1 MTSIING
8 PPRRICFNQ
17 HHADGVLTVY
27 PEDDGGVPFR
37 ILRVFTIVGVSA
49 NGRRGNHAH
58 RRCSQLHTCLVG
70 RVDVEIKNG
79 VKAVIESLSADGTA
93 LLIPP
98 MLWSSFIFEGPSTVL
113 AVFCDDLYDEADY
126 IRGWDEYMRLKGAA
140 PVERTNPYPPGRA
153 N

>member
-1 MTSIING
+1 MTSTING

-17 HHADGVLTVY
+17 YHTDGVLTVY
-27 PEDDGGVPFR
+27 PEGDSGVPFR
-37 ILRVFTIVGVSA
+37 ILRIFTIVGVSV

-58 RRCSQLHTCLVG
+58 RRCSQLHACLAG

-79 VKAVIESLSADGTA
+79 VKEVIESLFAKGTA

-113 AVFCDDLYDEADY
+113 AVFCDDFYDEADY
-126 IRGWDEYMRLKGAA
+126 IRDWDEYMRLKRAA
-140 PVERTNPYPPGRA
+140 PEL
-153 N
+153 